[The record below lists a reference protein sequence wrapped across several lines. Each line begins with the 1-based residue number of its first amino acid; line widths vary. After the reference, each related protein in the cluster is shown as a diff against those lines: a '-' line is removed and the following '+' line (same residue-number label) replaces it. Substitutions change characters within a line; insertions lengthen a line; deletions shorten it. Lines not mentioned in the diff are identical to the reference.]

1 MNKRFVAILLMS
13 TTFLLTSCGNVTT
26 VVQESQS
33 STEPSALTT
42 VSSTSVTQD
51 ESSFTQPESSAVIS
65 SNEPTATP
73 ATASPEPSI
82 DMNYVSSLTFDEAY
96 MFNASGY
103 AVVGQMTD
111 GVMKYGMIGEDGH
124 FVIPP
129 ENDAFRTTKSDIW
142 CYLPYMDI
150 GFTWLQ
156 KDGLWGFVNEKCE
169 WVVDPMYADCTCFTS
184 FGLAGVMINGKWG
197 FVDTHGDIV
206 VAPTYDAVHVDER
219 TKYAQVKV
227 DNLWGL
233 IDKTGKELI
242 APVSTGRILTEGIWG
257 EDGYLDFGGEDLAF
271 IFTNNCLMK
280 LNGDII
286 LDDVSIN
293 PSYIGSNHLFYANS
307 ASKGNGYFNL
317 EGELVIPL
325 EDGEFGL
332 PFYDDSVAIVARH
345 GEGEGYSYIFHYI
358 DENGNLLTDKE
369 FSDAS
374 RFASNGLACVAFDG
388 KYGYINR
395 SGGFAIEPQFE
406 KAFTFYEFGLACIRV
421 DGKYGFIDKTGTI
434 VVEPQID
441 EVDNYFVD
449 EYIPVRKDAKVA
461 VLDSNGTLLTPF
473 TFDRIWNP
481 SKFLAESC
489 APVFIASQDGK
500 TGLLDTNGNWL
511 LSPQF
516 GDITAFRSVT
526 GDEYPGYCYSEC
538 FYLLSSTGDRKGI
551 ITSQGEVLLETIAEN
566 DRLEIAPNGYVAVL
580 SNGNYHYVDLDG

>member
-1 MNKRFVAILLMS
+1 MNKKFVAILLMS
-13 TTFLLTSCGNVTT
+13 TALILTSCGTINTD
-26 VVQESQS
+26 VQESQS
-33 STEPSALTT
+33 SAEPSVITT
-42 VSSTSVTQD
+42 TGSISATQ
-51 ESSFTQPESSAVIS
+51 SESSAVIS
-65 SNEPTATP
+65 SDEPTTTS
-73 ATASPEPSI
+73 ATAPPEPSI
-82 DMNYVSSLTFDEAY
+82 DMEYVSSLTFDEAY
-96 MFNASGY
+96 MFNACGY

-129 ENDAFRTTKSDIW
+129 EYDAFRTTKSDIW

-169 WVVDPMYADCTCFTS
+169 WVVDPLYADCTCFTS
-184 FGLAGVMINGKWG
+184 FGLAGVMIDGKWG
-197 FVDTHGDIV
+197 FMDTRGVIV

-271 IFTNNCLMK
+271 IFSNNCLMK
-280 LNGDII
+280 LDGDII

-293 PSYIGSNHLFYANS
+293 PTDIGSNHLFYANS

-395 SGGFAIEPQFE
+395 SGDFAIEPTFE
-406 KAFTFYEFGLACIRV
+406 WASDFHENGLACFTF

-434 VVEPQID
+434 VVEPQFD
-441 EVDNYFVD
+441 EVNDYVVD